1 MYKIFFILLLFSTS
15 LFSFTSVTV
24 TYPIEYFFLKK
35 IVGSEIYITTI
46 TENKETFALD
56 SKNIKKFSNNNYY
69 FNFNLQEEEKLSTL
83 LKKNGLIKSINMI
96 KGLPT
101 LKLANGKSNPYIWL
115 DPILAR
121 GIAKN
126 VYINMIKIIPSK
138 QKIFEKNYKEFL
150 KELDKVYLDIKK
162 RIDKSDLYGFFS
174 FNNQL
179 DYFAKRFRINI
190 YHKEEK
196 ILNIQQAKELIAFS
210 KKEYIKHILIPENSD
225 SKVAYAFKGYI
236 DGKVV
241 EYDIYS
247 QYWKVNLY
255 RILRGIE
262 NF

>member
-1 MYKIFFILLLFSTS
+1 
-15 LFSFTSVTV
+15 
-24 TYPIEYFFLKK
+24 
-35 IVGSEIYITTI
+35 
-46 TENKETFALD
+46 
-56 SKNIKKFSNNNYY
+56 
-69 FNFNLQEEEKLSTL
+69 
-83 LKKNGLIKSINMI
+83 MI

-101 LKLANGKSNPYIWL
+101 LKLDNGKSNPYIWL

-196 ILNIQQAKELIAFS
+196 
-210 KKEYIKHILIPENSD
+210 Y
-225 SKVAYAFKGYI
+225 
-236 DGKVV
+236 
-241 EYDIYS
+241 
-247 QYWKVNLY
+247 
-255 RILRGIE
+255 
-262 NF
+262 